1 MTLTQNHI
9 VEFSALTASVIS
21 WSTLKKGKLRWLP
34 FFLLFILLIELLG
47 NYFHKVPYANA
58 KLYNFSIP
66 LEYVFYLSLF
76 FIHGQKVLKK
86 ISSLSMIVLIA
97 NAFISFYTQPFSAL
111 HDNVLLTG
119 HISVIISSCIYLYER
134 FQHPV
139 EESLLQNYFYW
150 MVSGLL
156 LFNLGDF
163 TYFSLFPKIH
173 LKEWD
178 KSDVLFE
185 SINNRLLLLLYLSY
199 IIAIIIY
206 NKYKSYIKNAPGY

>member
-1 MTLTQNHI
+1 MTITQNHI

-21 WSTLKKGKLRWLP
+21 WKTLKKGKLRWLP
-34 FFLLFILLIELLG
+34 FFLLFILLTELLG
-47 NYFHKVPYANA
+47 NYFHRVPFANA

-66 LEYVFYLSLF
+66 LEYAFYLFLF
-76 FIHGQKVLKK
+76 FLHGQKMLK
-86 ISSLSMIVLIA
+86 IFSLLSMIVLIA
-97 NAFISFYTQPFSAL
+97 NAGISFYTQSFSAL

-119 HISVIISSCIYLYER
+119 QISVITSSCIYLYEK

-163 TYFSLFPKIH
+163 TYFSLFPKITFP
-173 LKEWD
+173 
-178 KSDVLFE
+178 LF
-185 SINNRLLLLLYLSY
+185 SKFAR
-199 IIAIIIY
+199 AF
-206 NKYKSYIKNAPGY
+206 